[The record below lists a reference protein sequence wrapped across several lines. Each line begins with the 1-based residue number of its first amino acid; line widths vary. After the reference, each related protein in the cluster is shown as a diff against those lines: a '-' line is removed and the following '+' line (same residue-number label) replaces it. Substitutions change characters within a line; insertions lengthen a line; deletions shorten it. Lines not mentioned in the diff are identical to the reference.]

1 MAERYVGRRSRE
13 RVLEG
18 QQITELMRIHIIA
31 ENGLISQHSVRL
43 VNYSSVGGVGKREG
57 ERLESSPGQNFLF

>member
-1 MAERYVGRRSRE
+1 M
-13 RVLEG
+13 LEG
-18 QQITELMRIHIIA
+18 QKIADLMRIHIIA

-57 ERLESSPGQNFLF
+57 KRLESSSGQNFLF

>member
-1 MAERYVGRRSRE
+1 MEKRYVGRRSRE

-18 QQITELMRIHIIA
+18 QKIAELMRNHIIA
-31 ENGLISQHSVRL
+31 ENGLINQHSVRL

-57 ERLESSPGQNFLF
+57 KRLESSSGQNF

>member
-1 MAERYVGRRSRE
+1 
-13 RVLEG
+13 VLEG
-18 QQITELMRIHIIA
+18 QKIADLMRIHIIA

-57 ERLESSPGQNFLF
+57 KRLESSSGQNFLF